1 MRILYTNFHQADG
14 GGHTTYVL
22 SLVRAL
28 RAAHDIVVA
37 APAGSR
43 LFLEASGMPGV
54 RVVPMEFK
62 GGLLSAW
69 PRIRRMRALLKIER
83 FDLVHV
89 NGAADHRLCMLAS
102 MGLRGGRPAIVYTQ
116 HTSRSGRS
124 LGAAL
129 RARLATDRV
138 ICVSEHTRRGL
149 MRSHYAGCGL
159 RTVKNG
165 VDVDYFTPATP
176 EEKAL
181 ARERWLRPSQAGC
194 LVVGSNAGTAVYKNW
209 PDMLEAVAMLPGAL
223 RRRIVVLIAGE
234 PPNEDRLRYVES
246 LGMQD
251 RAIFVGLLDDVRPFL
266 AALDLGFVLSSRL
279 ETISFACREMMAMG
293 LPVVVSDVGG
303 LPENVEDGVD
313 GWVVPACAPTAVSEV
328 LREALRE
335 PEALEVMGEAARARA
350 LAEFGLSRFVAQT
363 QAVYLEAL
371 DLPRPSRLW
380 PIGWFALGAATFWIQ
395 DLFI

>member
-176 EEKAL
+176 EK
-181 ARERWLRPSQAGC
+181 
-194 LVVGSNAGTAVYKNW
+194 
-209 PDMLEAVAMLPGAL
+209 
-223 RRRIVVLIAGE
+223 RRS
-234 PPNEDRLRYVES
+234 P
-246 LGMQD
+246 
-251 RAIFVGLLDDVRPFL
+251 
-266 AALDLGFVLSSRL
+266 
-279 ETISFACREMMAMG
+279 
-293 LPVVVSDVGG
+293 
-303 LPENVEDGVD
+303 
-313 GWVVPACAPTAVSEV
+313 
-328 LREALRE
+328 
-335 PEALEVMGEAARARA
+335 RA
-350 LAEFGLSRFVAQT
+350 LAEAIAGRLPGGRQQRRHRRVQELAGHAGSRGHVARCAA
-363 QAVYLEAL
+363 QADRGADRGRAAQRGPVAL
-371 DLPRPSRLW
+371 RRVAGDAGSRDLRRL
-380 PIGWFALGAATFWIQ
+380 A
-395 DLFI
+395 

>member
-43 LFLEASGMPGV
+43 LFLEASDMPGV

-116 HTSRSGRS
+116 HNSRSARS
-124 LGAAL
+124 LGAVL
-129 RARLATDRV
+129 RAHLATDRV
-138 ICVSEHTRRGL
+138 ICVSEHTQRGL
-149 MRSHYAGCGL
+149 MRSPYAGCGL

-176 EEKAL
+176 AQKAL
-181 ARERWLRPSQAGC
+181 ARERWLPPSQIGC
-194 LVVGSNAGTAVYKNW
+194 LVVGSNAGTAAYKNW

-234 PPNEDRLRYVES
+234 PPDEDQLRCVES

-251 RAIFVGLLDDVRPFL
+251 RVIFVGLLGDVRSFL

-313 GWVVPACAPTAVSEV
+313 GWVVPACAPAAVSEV

-350 LAEFGLSRFVAQT
+350 LAEFGLPRFVAQT

-371 DLPRPSRLW
+371 DLPRFSRLW
-380 PIGWFALGAATFWIQ
+380 PIGWFALGAATFWVQ
-395 DLFI
+395 DLLI

>member
-22 SLVRAL
+22 SLVQAL

-102 MGLRGGRPAIVYTQ
+102 MGLRGGRPAIAYTQ
-116 HTSRSGRS
+116 HNSRSGRS
-124 LGAAL
+124 LGAGL

-138 ICVSEHTRRGL
+138 ICVSEHTRRSL
-149 MRSHYAGCGL
+149 MNTPYAGCGL

-176 EEKAL
+176 AQKAL
-181 ARERWLRPSQAGC
+181 ARERWLPPSQTGC
-194 LVVGSNAGTAVYKNW
+194 LVVGSNAGTAAYKNW
-209 PDMLEAVAMLPGAL
+209 PDMLEAVAMLPGAAQADRGADRGRAAGRGPVAL
-223 RRRIVVLIAGE
+223 RRVAGNAG
-234 PPNEDRLRYVES
+234 PRDLR
-246 LGMQD
+246 
-251 RAIFVGLLDDVRPFL
+251 R
-266 AALDLGFVLSSRL
+266 
-279 ETISFACREMMAMG
+279 FA
-293 LPVVVSDVGG
+293 
-303 LPENVEDGVD
+303 
-313 GWVVPACAPTAVSEV
+313 
-328 LREALRE
+328 
-335 PEALEVMGEAARARA
+335 
-350 LAEFGLSRFVAQT
+350 
-363 QAVYLEAL
+363 
-371 DLPRPSRLW
+371 
-380 PIGWFALGAATFWIQ
+380 
-395 DLFI
+395 

>member
-1 MRILYTNFHQADG
+1 
-14 GGHTTYVL
+14 
-22 SLVRAL
+22 
-28 RAAHDIVVA
+28 
-37 APAGSR
+37 
-43 LFLEASGMPGV
+43 
-54 RVVPMEFK
+54 
-62 GGLLSAW
+62 
-69 PRIRRMRALLKIER
+69 
-83 FDLVHV
+83 
-89 NGAADHRLCMLAS
+89 
-102 MGLRGGRPAIVYTQ
+102 
-116 HTSRSGRS
+116 
-124 LGAAL
+124 
-129 RARLATDRV
+129 
-138 ICVSEHTRRGL
+138 
-149 MRSHYAGCGL
+149 
-159 RTVKNG
+159 
-165 VDVDYFTPATP
+165 
-176 EEKAL
+176 
-181 ARERWLRPSQAGC
+181 
-194 LVVGSNAGTAVYKNW
+194 
-209 PDMLEAVAMLPGAL
+209 
-223 RRRIVVLIAGE
+223 
-234 PPNEDRLRYVES
+234 
-246 LGMQD
+246 MQD
-251 RAIFVGLLDDVRPFL
+251 RATFVGLLDDVRPFL